1 MEDKFKFVVRGRKEG
16 NKFVLE
22 EITNFIL
29 KNLEGFNDKTIIV
42 TFETPVTP
50 NEIKMNNGILINWL
64 GKSFIEILEVS
75 KFVIKCEDEI
85 KLIAV
90 LK

>member
-1 MEDKFKFVVRGRKEG
+1 MVEKKEVSLFY
-16 NKFVLE
+16 K
-22 EITNFIL
+22 
-29 KNLEGFNDKTIIV
+29 K

-50 NEIKMNNGILINWL
+50 NEIKMNNCILINWL

-75 KFVIKCEDEI
+75 KFVIKYEDEI

>member
-1 MEDKFKFVVRGRKEG
+1 ME
-16 NKFVLE
+16 NK
-22 EITNFIL
+22 
-29 KNLEGFNDKTIIV
+29 KNLLYMVEKKEVSLFYKK

-75 KFVIKCEDEI
+75 KLVIKCENEI